1 MFAKQHLFHK
11 NASYKLRLDTVTELD
26 LRPLG
31 PVTELDGLNSA
42 PRALSLGW
50 IANRIF
56 LGQ

>member
-1 MFAKQHLFHK
+1 MK
-11 NASYKLRLDTVTELD
+11 LDTIMDMD
-26 LRPLG
+26 LGPSG
-31 PVTELDGLNSA
+31 PVTELDGLNIA